1 MYVKRRFHQIA
12 VEDETLLITEQ
23 AQRKL
28 LERISVKANDNQN
41 DINSSLSMF
50 YFLDTNIIH
59 YLLSE
64 KLAVKKAVYDDFQVF
79 DLPNEALISVVS
91 LGEIASFGIRAKWT
105 PEQQLLVDSFLQK
118 MTVTDIKTPEIIA
131 RYAEIDAF
139 SRNKLAELP
148 RGIKP
153 HKMGKNDLWI
163 AATASVLN
171 ATLLTTDQDYMHLN
185 GVYLAVET
193 IPLKKFQAEKME

>member
-1 MYVKRRFHQIA
+1 MYVKRRFEQIA
-12 VEDETLLITEQ
+12 VEDETLLISTKG
-23 AQRKL
+23 RKDL
-28 LERISVKANDNQN
+28 LERISVKATENPIKNL
-41 DINSSLSMF
+41 INTSLSMT

-59 YLLSE
+59 YLLTE
-64 KLAVKKAVYDDFQVF
+64 KLAVEQAVYTDLQVF
-79 DLPNEALISVVS
+79 ELPNDALISVVS

-105 PEQQLLVDSFLQK
+105 AKEQLVVDELLQK
-118 MTVTDIKTPEIIA
+118 MIVTDIKAPEIIA

-148 RGIKP
+148 KGIKP

-171 ATLLTTDQDYMHLN
+171 ATLLTTDQDYLHLN

-193 IPLKKFQAEKME
+193 IPLKKY

>member
-1 MYVKRRFHQIA
+1 VYVKRRFEQIA
-12 VEDETLLITEQ
+12 VEDETLLITEKE
-23 AQRKL
+23 RKNL
-28 LERISVKANDNQN
+28 LERISIKATENSIQN
-41 DINSSLSMF
+41 LINPSSSMT

-59 YLLSE
+59 YLLTE
-64 KLAVKKAVYDDFQVF
+64 KLAVEQAVYGDLRVF
-79 DLPNEALISVVS
+79 ELPNDALISVVS

-105 PEQQLLVDSFLQK
+105 AKEQFLVDELLQK
-118 MTVTDIKTPEIIA
+118 MIVTDIKAPEIIA

-148 RGIKP
+148 KGIKP

-171 ATLLTTDQDYMHLN
+171 ATLLTTDQDYLHLN

-193 IPLKKFQAEKME
+193 IPLKKY

>member
-1 MYVKRRFHQIA
+1 M
-12 VEDETLLITEQ
+12 T
-23 AQRKL
+23 
-28 LERISVKANDNQN
+28 
-41 DINSSLSMF
+41 
-50 YFLDTNIIH
+50 YFLDTNIIL
-59 YLLSE
+59 YLLYE
-64 KLAVKKAVYDDFQVF
+64 KTSVLTAI
-79 DLPNEALISVVS
+79 NEAFEVFSTENEAVISVVS
-91 LGEIASFGIRAKWT
+91 LGEIESFAIRAKWT
-105 PEQQLLVDSFLQK
+105 EKEKEIVEGFLQK
-118 MTVTDIKTPEIIA
+118 MIIADIKEREIIA

-163 AATASVLN
+163 AATASILN

>member
-1 MYVKRRFHQIA
+1 MYVKRRFEQIA
-12 VEDETLLITEQ
+12 VEDETLLITAKEQ
-23 AQRKL
+23 KNL
-28 LERISVKANDNQN
+28 LERITVKLTENSIKQL
-41 DINSSLSMF
+41 INTSLSMT
-50 YFLDTNIIH
+50 YFLDTNIVH
-59 YLLSE
+59 YLLTE
-64 KLAVKKAVYDDFQVF
+64 KLAVEQAVHGDLRVF
-79 DLPNEALISVVS
+79 ELPNDALISVVS

-105 PEQQLLVDSFLQK
+105 PKEQLLVDELLQK
-118 MTVTDIKTPEIIA
+118 MIVTDIKAPEIIA

-148 RGIKP
+148 KGIKP

-171 ATLLTTDQDYMHLN
+171 ATLLTTDQDYLHLN

-193 IPLKKFQAEKME
+193 IPLKKY

>member
-1 MYVKRRFHQIA
+1 VYVKRRFQQIA
-12 VEDETLLITEQ
+12 VEDETLLLSEQ
-23 AQRKL
+23 QRKNL
-28 LERISVKANDNQN
+28 LERISIKLTENSIQEN
-41 DINSSLSMF
+41 INNSLSMT

-64 KLAVKKAVYDDFQVF
+64 KLAVEKSVYEDFKVF
-79 DLPNEALISVVS
+79 DFPNEALISVVS

-105 PEQQLLVDSFLQK
+105 PAQQLLVDGLLQK
-118 MTVTDIKTPEIIA
+118 MTITDIKSPEIIA

-139 SRNKLAELP
+139 SRNHLAELP
-148 RGIKP
+148 KGIKP

-163 AATASVLN
+163 VATASVLN
-171 ATLLTTDQDYMHLN
+171 ATLLTTDQDYLHLN

-193 IPLKKFQAEKME
+193 IPLRKY